1 MEYYEMIGL
10 KSEPFSTSPDPKY
23 FFLSKG
29 HNECLGRLEIAVR
42 LRRGLSVIMGSV
54 GVGKTTLSRKLVQ
67 SFEAD
72 TKYDFY
78 LILDPKFES
87 ELEFLQHLIDLFQI
101 ESRGHSILECKNILE
116 IFLLNR
122 HLEEDRIV
130 VLIIDEG
137 QNLSSDYMEALRIL
151 LNFETDKYKL
161 LQLIIFAQME
171 LRKLLG
177 KHKNFQDRISYG
189 TVLQPIS
196 LDDTK
201 GLIEF
206 RLAQAGY
213 KGNSY
218 FFTDGAIERIYQ
230 YTEGFPRKII
240 SICHL
245 LLVEMITA
253 ELSQIGDDIVVST
266 IRKERE
272 WHA

>member
-1 MEYYEMIGL
+1 MEYYELIGL
-10 KSEPFSTSPDPKY
+10 RSEPFATSPDPKY

-29 HNECLGRLEIAVR
+29 HKDCLGRLEIAVR
-42 LRRGLSVIMGSV
+42 LRRGLSVIMGNV
-54 GVGKTTLSRKLVQ
+54 GVGKTTLSRKLVR

-101 ESRGHSILECKNILE
+101 ESHGHSILECKNILE
-116 IFLLNR
+116 NFLLHR

-151 LNFETDKYKL
+151 LNFETDQHKL

-171 LRKLLG
+171 LRKLLS

-189 TVLQPIS
+189 TVLQPIG
-196 LDDTK
+196 LEDTK
-201 GLIEF
+201 GLVEY
-206 RLAQAGY
+206 RLARAGY
-213 KGNSY
+213 RGNSHL
-218 FFTDGAIERIYQ
+218 FTAEALDRIYK
-230 YTEGFPRKII
+230 YSEGFPRKII

-245 LLVEMITA
+245 LLVEMITS
-253 ELSQIGDDIVVST
+253 ELSQIGDDLVVST